1 MKKIKVFEKTFN
13 DANIL
18 KCKVGTTGYC
28 GGDSGHGSKTI
39 FELENLS
46 GTDMKAIVTDNNGN
60 GSIRIELGGDS
71 ELTTFIKAL
80 EYATHVLEGI
90 AGKVAPY
97 PFMNSGADKMFIS
110 SDCRIIN
117 FDNAYSIQIDSEKP
131 SRLICTLVGQDDD
144 YFYLV
149 EFKDKEQA
157 KLALRCIERRILY
170 GYRII
175 DIENIKKEVEAYT
188 EVTL

>member
-1 MKKIKVFEKTFN
+1 MKEIKVFEKTFN

-18 KCKVGTTGYC
+18 KCK
-28 GGDSGHGSKTI
+28 
-39 FELENLS
+39 
-46 GTDMKAIVTDNNGN
+46 
-60 GSIRIELGGDS
+60 
-71 ELTTFIKAL
+71 
-80 EYATHVLEGI
+80 EGI
-90 AGKVAPY
+90 AGKAAPY

-144 YFYLV
+144 YFYLE